1 MERRFSRSL
10 SGMFLELRYGRLSHM
25 CSTEYAAMELH
36 DRHFLSEDIFEAFI
50 YFRERFSVDLKEK
63 EGWNLD
69 WIEFSTGQE
78 RRMEASAGSISNQVN
93 KKFKRRF
100 IIQKVLSGRQEE
112 KDSQLDAS
120 AAGGRATSSSPIDC
134 KNRRIRPSV
143 VLWD

>member
-1 MERRFSRSL
+1 
-10 SGMFLELRYGRLSHM
+10 
-25 CSTEYAAMELH
+25 
-36 DRHFLSEDIFEAFI
+36 
-50 YFRERFSVDLKEK
+50 
-63 EGWNLD
+63 
-69 WIEFSTGQE
+69 
-78 RRMEASAGSISNQVN
+78 MEANAGSISNQVN
-93 KKFKRRF
+93 KKFKLRF